1 MKNLSIY
8 IKHPTCILDELK
20 WKYRSYK
27 FKFITSIKLR
37 LYKYEYNKY
46 FNEYVRA
53 WRTNEMVYLTNY
65 NPVII
70 VQRAL
75 EEYFKGNIYPRY
87 LEAQIHGIVVG
98 TQDTSKNTVTIYLR
112 LPGLI
117 IGPYGAHIDDLE
129 KILTEKFGKKTE
141 IKLVEMKSDI
151 NDWQLE
157 ELYESVR

>member
-8 IKHPTCILDELK
+8 FKHPTCILDELK
-20 WKYRSYK
+20 WMYRSYK
-27 FKFITSIKLR
+27 FKFITSIKLW
-37 LYKYEYNKY
+37 LYNYEHKMY
-46 FNEYVRA
+46 FNEYINA
-53 WRTNEMVYLTNY
+53 WRTDEMVCLTNY

-70 VQRAL
+70 VQRVL
-75 EEYFKGNIYPRY
+75 EEYFKGNIYPRH

-112 LPGLI
+112 CPGLI

-129 KILTEKFGKKTE
+129 KMLTEKFGKKTE

-151 NDWQLE
+151 NERKLD
-157 ELYESVR
+157 Y